1 METIVQTEMTE
12 SGVVHVVDDD
22 DDCRRSLARVLSA
35 YGLSAVE
42 HRSAGEYGEYLAST
56 EDNKASCLLLDMYL
70 QDATGLEMLEE
81 LARHNR
87 TTPIVFM
94 SGNSDIGT
102 AVKSMHAG
110 ALDFLVK
117 PVNTE
122 RLVAAVQSAL
132 SQDALRRREC
142 RRTEDLR
149 ACYDRLT
156 AQEQTVFYD
165 LVHGRL
171 NKQIAGK
178 LGACE
183 RTVKTHRS
191 RIMHKMRAQ
200 SVAELV
206 RIAND
211 LGLLDSR
218 TPLAADR

>member
-1 METIVQTEMTE
+1 MSMAAEMIE
-12 SGVVHVVDDD
+12 RGVVHVIDDD
-22 DDCRRSLARVLSA
+22 DDCRKSLARVLSA
-35 YGLSAVE
+35 FGLSAVE
-42 HRSAGEYGEYLAST
+42 HRSAGEYLASM
-56 EDNKASCLLLDMYL
+56 EDDKASCLLLDMYL
-70 QDATGLEMLEE
+70 EDSTGLDVLEE

-87 TTPIVFM
+87 ETPIVFM

-122 RLVAAVQSAL
+122 RLVAAVHSAI
-132 SQDALRRREC
+132 SQDALRRQES
-142 RRTEDLR
+142 RRIDDLR
-149 ACYDRLT
+149 VCYHRLT
-156 AQEQTVFYD
+156 EQEQTVFHD

-191 RIMHKMRAQ
+191 RIMHKMHAQ
-200 SVAELV
+200 SVADLV

-218 TPLAADR
+218 DSPATDR